1 MARIC
6 SFADYPGV
14 HFVEP
19 GYILE
24 KKAHT
29 IDFTRTPS
37 HARRLEVKDCI
48 IWQHLRR
55 LKQHIL
61 RLGLARFSIREPY
74 GGLSHGGGEEALGV
88 SGGTGA
94 V

>member
-1 MARIC
+1 MAD
-6 SFADYPGV
+6 SPEV

-19 GYILE
+19 VYLLE

-37 HARRLEVKDCI
+37 RVRRLEVKDSFN
-48 IWQHLRR
+48 WQHLRR

-61 RLGLARFSIREPY
+61 RFGIACF
-74 GGLSHGGGEEALGV
+74 
-88 SGGTGA
+88 
-94 V
+94 